1 MIQNVNMNEINVFP
15 LTIESS
21 YLAVYYGYG
30 ALSESQFLFLKD
42 LIEENSL
49 INIDNK
55 EFYNNIIDYIKI
67 IKSKFGND
75 SKRIYIDV
83 ILPNDSF
90 LTQDLIKVISDCG
103 ISCHILIIDSSCSCR
118 SHSTLLNGVNIMKGN
133 NAEYNIISSLLI
145 YNNIIIDNYYSYCS
159 KIDEHFDTIGFN
171 NVSNEFG
178 LLSVSDIFSI
188 SMPDKL
194 LNDNTENSKKVIILD
209 YFTLIPPQKKCLD
222 LTFKLSNYELNN
234 NYYFSDKCLSRCK
247 QYFDFVNNR
256 GLIIADYE
264 TFKNCDL
271 IIRADGL
278 KSFDEL
284 NFSDDSRKLS
294 FCLRNIY
301 IGIRND

>member
-1 MIQNVNMNEINVFP
+1 M
-15 LTIESS
+15 
-21 YLAVYYGYG
+21 
-30 ALSESQFLFLKD
+30 
-42 LIEENSL
+42 
-49 INIDNK
+49 
-55 EFYNNIIDYIKI
+55 
-67 IKSKFGND
+67 
-75 SKRIYIDV
+75 
-83 ILPNDSF
+83 
-90 LTQDLIKVISDCG
+90 
-103 ISCHILIIDSSCSCR
+103 
-118 SHSTLLNGVNIMKGN
+118 
-133 NAEYNIISSLLI
+133 
-145 YNNIIIDNYYSYCS
+145 
-159 KIDEHFDTIGFN
+159 
-171 NVSNEFG
+171 
-178 LLSVSDIFSI
+178 SDIFSI

>member
-145 YNNIIIDNYYSYCS
+145 YNN
-159 KIDEHFDTIGFN
+159 
-171 NVSNEFG
+171 
-178 LLSVSDIFSI
+178 
-188 SMPDKL
+188 
-194 LNDNTENSKKVIILD
+194 
-209 YFTLIPPQKKCLD
+209 
-222 LTFKLSNYELNN
+222 
-234 NYYFSDKCLSRCK
+234 R
-247 QYFDFVNNR
+247 
-256 GLIIADYE
+256 
-264 TFKNCDL
+264 
-271 IIRADGL
+271 
-278 KSFDEL
+278 
-284 NFSDDSRKLS
+284 
-294 FCLRNIY
+294 
-301 IGIRND
+301 